1 MNLLN
6 FIKKLLKIFYR
17 KVLTFIFLLVYKKPN
32 FTKKINIKNYSK
44 KIIKLNAIN
53 YYTYMIK
60 NGRLYTDNDKN
71 TAYITRDNK
80 LLECSYQFKSFKNS
94 LSSYNG
100 NLKDN
105 LVLRE
110 GTPRFL
116 KKRSINILSLLSGGA
131 SRVNFSHWFLDV
143 LPRIFLFKKTFKKE
157 RIDKVLVPSI
167 KYRYQL
173 ESLKLLGYNIKKII
187 SADKIRH
194 LKANKI
200 FATSHPSNFRPMSV
214 PIWNINFI
222 RNSYIK
228 FRKKSG
234 PNFKKIYIERDN
246 FDLSD
251 NENLEKFKRYRAIVN
266 NNEVK
271 EFLISK
277 GFKVIRPEKYS
288 FKDQISLYYNAKIIF
303 GLFGA
308 AMYLISLCKKNTN
321 IIEVRPKKASN
332 EFKRISK
339 FCKLNHHQINIK
351 PIIDPGV
358 YTQQGL
364 LNCPIKDIEII
375 LKKINY

>member
-1 MNLLN
+1 MSQLN
-6 FIKKLLKIFYR
+6 FIKKLSKILYR
-17 KVLTFIFLLVYKKPN
+17 KILVFIFSLIYKKPILANKINKN
-32 FTKKINIKNYSK
+32 FSIKKIRLNKIDYYSY
-44 KIIKLNAIN
+44 KIIE
-53 YYTYMIK
+53 
-60 NGRLYTDNDKN
+60 GRVYTDNNVN
-71 TAYITRDNK
+71 TAYITQDNK
-80 LLECSYQFKSFKNS
+80 LLKCSYQFKSFKNS

-100 NLKDN
+100 NIKNN
-105 LVLRE
+105 LTLIE
-110 GTPRFL
+110 GTPRIL
-116 KKRSINILSLLSGGA
+116 KKKSINILSLLSGGA

-143 LPRIFLFKKTFKKE
+143 LPRVFLFKKIFKKE
-157 RIDKVLVPSI
+157 KIDKLYVPSI
-167 KYRYQL
+167 QYKFQL
-173 ESLKLLGYNIKKII
+173 ESLELLGFNIKDII
-187 SADKIRH
+187 SAEKIKH

-214 PIWNINFI
+214 PAWNINFI

-246 FDLSD
+246 LDLSN
-251 NENLEKFKRYRAIVN
+251 NENLEKFKKRRAIIN
-266 NNEVK
+266 SDEVK

-277 GFKVIRPEKYS
+277 GFKVIKPEKYN
-288 FKDQISLYYNAKIIF
+288 FRDQISLYNNAKIIF

-308 AMYLISLCKKNTN
+308 AMYLIALCKKNTN

-339 FCKLNHHQINIK
+339 FCKLKHYQINLK

-364 LNCPIKDIEII
+364 LNCSIKDIELI
-375 LKKINY
+375 LRKIK

>member
-1 MNLLN
+1 M
-6 FIKKLLKIFYR
+6 LKIFYR

>member
-1 MNLLN
+1 
-6 FIKKLLKIFYR
+6 
-17 KVLTFIFLLVYKKPN
+17 
-32 FTKKINIKNYSK
+32 
-44 KIIKLNAIN
+44 
-53 YYTYMIK
+53 MIEE
-60 NGRLYTDNDKN
+60 GRFYTDNDKN

-80 LLECSYQFKSFKNS
+80 LLECSYQFKPFKNS

-100 NLKDN
+100 NIKDN
-105 LVLRE
+105 LVLKE

-116 KKRSINILSLLSGGA
+116 KKKPINILSLLSGGA
-131 SRVNFSHWFLDV
+131 SRFNFSHWFLDV

-157 RIDKVLVPSI
+157 KIDKVLVPSI
-167 KYRYQL
+167 KYKYQL
-173 ESLKLLGYNIKKII
+173 ESLELLGYNMKSII

-228 FRKKSG
+228 LRKKPG
-234 PNFKKIYIERDN
+234 PNFKKIYIERD
-246 FDLSD
+246 DLELSD
-251 NENLEKFKRYRAIVN
+251 YESLEKFKRYRSIVN

-277 GFKVIRPEKYS
+277 GFKVIRPEKYR
-288 FKDQISLYYNAKIIF
+288 FKDQISLYNNAKIIF
-303 GLFGA
+303 SLFGA

-339 FCKLNHHQINIK
+339 FCKLNHHQIIIK
-351 PIIDPGV
+351 PIIDPGI

-364 LNCPIKDIEII
+364 LNCPIKDIEMI
-375 LKKINY
+375 LKKINN